1 MADGS
6 IVIETDLDNSGVK
19 SGLSKLKGTVAKGV
33 AALGIGTMFKKSMDV
48 GSSFESAMSEV
59 KAISGAS
66 GKDFEK
72 LTETAKEMGASTKF
86 SATESAEALK
96 YMSMAGWDTKQM
108 VSGLAGVMDLAAAS
122 GESLGTV
129 SDIVTD
135 AMTAFGLE
143 AKESTHFADV
153 LAKASSSSN
162 TNVGMMGETFK
173 YVAPIAGA
181 MKYSVEDTATAIGLM
196 ANAGIKG
203 GEAGTALR
211 SVLTRL
217 VKPPKEAAE
226 ALDNLG
232 ISAKNSDGTMK
243 PLREVLGDLR
253 EKFAGLDDSQKA
265 QYAASIAGQEGMSGL
280 LAIVNAS
287 EGDFQKLTNAIDNS
301 KDAAKKQADTM
312 NNNLKGA
319 MCELGSAAEAA
330 GIEIYDGFKKPL
342 TKMVKEGAK
351 KIRGLAT
358 AIKENEIESIV
369 PDEVMNGV
377 KNLGSIAKTVG
388 GGGIK
393 VLSKSVKGLADNLN
407 VVIPLT
413 TTILGAMAGYKAFT
427 VASNG
432 VMALTTAY
440 KALQAMEAAN
450 AITLVAQEG
459 GLSLLQTT
467 VGIFTGKIS
476 LATAATGMFNAAC
489 TALGGPI
496 GVAIVA
502 VGALAAGLGA
512 YGLISGKLISEEK
525 VFADKV
531 EKSAEKQKEYLKSIE
546 GNRKAR
552 EEAIETTQTEGKQ
565 ASFLAEKLNDLMSVE
580 NKSAGQKEQIKT
592 IVEKLNELLPDLG
605 LAYDEE
611 KDKLNQST
619 DAIRKNIAAQKELA
633 MAKAYGAQMEGITED
648 ILKTEDK
655 LAKATEQRTKAEE
668 KLAKAKKELGDKV
681 LQGDKFA
688 IKEMTE
694 LKAAYESA
702 DEQVKK
708 YQKSIE
714 GLNEDLETASNREIG
729 YANYGEF
736 LGSIDEVCEEAK
748 IKAGDIP
755 ESVSQGIKDGLYVNP
770 MTGEELNALMNL
782 DGLVQKALEEGKEV
796 SFAVAQGIQ
805 SGQYALP
812 ESTAALENMVK
823 FDGMIRNAG
832 VQGEKLSV
840 ELANKIA
847 QGKMTIDEAVLQMC
861 DAAGLTPEQFG
872 ITQVLDKAAQETKKS
887 SDEIK
892 KSIEIASTD
901 NSEAAKASESSFTD
915 NYGKGPEKVKKSSS
929 EMSKNSGIK
938 GQDNSG
944 SAKKTVDTYTDNLE
958 KGEAKAKTAAKNLE
972 KAGTEGL
979 GADASEAKKAGEK
992 LGEAFADGIT
1002 SKAGSVKKAGKK
1014 AASSGKSGAN
1024 AEKEGFVTVGKNISS
1039 GIASGINANS
1049 GVVAEAARRVI
1060 RNAKKA
1066 ANSES
1071 DSHSPSRVFRDE
1083 VGKFLPLG
1091 VAVGIEKHTGAVEKA
1106 SRGMAHASVEA
1117 AADELGIHSP
1127 SKAFQNIVGVN
1138 IPKGIAAGI
1147 SVAKTELTAEM
1158 RSTMNEV
1165 LATAQKAASEGKYSQ
1180 IGSDLAG
1187 GLSESLSLAKS
1198 RGTNSLQESMNAQ
1211 YDSLMAAHKKAE
1223 DKLQSKIKK
1232 TKSKKNKKKR
1242 KKQLSKLKAANK
1254 QEAAQ
1259 LQEAGEKVSNA
1270 FNTAFEKEAERL
1282 TQIAQKQLQELSE
1295 NYQKEYDRIAGLRD
1309 SLTNKQ
1315 QSWGNIYDLRQNIS
1329 DIERYQKQLK
1339 ALENKVPESMM
1350 ERILGMNV
1358 DEASAYMDW
1367 FQAMS
1372 NEQQKVYIA
1381 NWNKQQS
1388 MSETFSNSFFAED
1401 FAKLEKQYQTE
1412 LKKATDSLQKQ
1423 IQQAGVNIAKGL
1435 TEGIESETRS
1445 ASKAIKNL
1453 CKNLIKTARKQLG
1466 IKSPSRE
1473 FAEIG
1478 RYDILG
1484 MEKGHEKEAKKL
1496 YRQMEDVSET
1506 MAQRFARARLN
1517 IPELQGRMQAAVHKQ
1532 MRRITADVQVP
1543 HISQNAVSGKETER
1557 IVYAGPEKIELVSV
1571 LDGREVARCT
1581 VPFMDQFLNDAMK
1594 RRLRGGV

>member
-33 AALGIGTMFKKSMDV
+33 AALGIGTMFKKAMDV

-181 MKYSVEDTATAIGLM
+181 MKYSVEDTAAAIGLM

-319 MCELGSAAEAA
+319 MCELGSAAEAV

-342 TKMVKEGAK
+342 KKTVKEGAK
-351 KIRGLAT
+351 QIRGLAT
-358 AIKENEIESIV
+358 AIKENGIESIV

-393 VLSKSVKGLADNLN
+393 VLSKGVKGLADNLN

-496 GVAIVA
+496 GVAVVA
-502 VGALAAGLGA
+502 IGALVTGLGA
-512 YGLISGKLISEEK
+512 YALISGKVASGEK
-525 VFADKV
+525 SLANKIRD
-531 EKSAEKQKEYLKSIE
+531 SAEKQKEYLKTIE
-546 GNRKAR
+546 ENRKTR
-552 EEAIETTQTEGKQ
+552 KEVIETTRIEGKQ

-580 NKSAGQKEQIKT
+580 NKSVGQKEQIKT

-619 DAIRKNIAAQKELA
+619 DAIRKNIEAQKELA

-655 LAKATEQRTKAEE
+655 LAKAKENQEKAAKE
-668 KLAKAKKELGDKV
+668 LAKAEAEVEKAQNSKSLAPADNPK
-681 LQGDKFA
+681 LQLALNNQKQLN
-688 IKEMTE
+688 E
-694 LKAAYESA
+694 AYESA

-796 SFAVAQGIQ
+796 SIAVAQGIQ

-812 ESTAALENMVK
+812 ESTAAIENLVK

-892 KSIEIASTD
+892 KSIEIAPTD

-979 GADASEAKKAGEK
+979 GADASEAKKAGGK
-992 LGEAFADGIT
+992 SGEAFADGIT

-1147 SVAKTELTAEM
+1147 NVAKTELTAEM

-1282 TQIAQKQLQELSE
+1282 TQIAQKQLQDLSE
-1295 NYQKEYDRIAGLRD
+1295 N
-1309 SLTNKQ
+1309 
-1315 QSWGNIYDLRQNIS
+1315 
-1329 DIERYQKQLK
+1329 
-1339 ALENKVPESMM
+1339 
-1350 ERILGMNV
+1350 
-1358 DEASAYMDW
+1358 
-1367 FQAMS
+1367 
-1372 NEQQKVYIA
+1372 
-1381 NWNKQQS
+1381 
-1388 MSETFSNSFFAED
+1388 
-1401 FAKLEKQYQTE
+1401 
-1412 LKKATDSLQKQ
+1412 
-1423 IQQAGVNIAKGL
+1423 
-1435 TEGIESETRS
+1435 
-1445 ASKAIKNL
+1445 
-1453 CKNLIKTARKQLG
+1453 
-1466 IKSPSRE
+1466 
-1473 FAEIG
+1473 
-1478 RYDILG
+1478 
-1484 MEKGHEKEAKKL
+1484 
-1496 YRQMEDVSET
+1496 
-1506 MAQRFARARLN
+1506 
-1517 IPELQGRMQAAVHKQ
+1517 
-1532 MRRITADVQVP
+1532 
-1543 HISQNAVSGKETER
+1543 
-1557 IVYAGPEKIELVSV
+1557 
-1571 LDGREVARCT
+1571 
-1581 VPFMDQFLNDAMK
+1581 
-1594 RRLRGGV
+1594 